1 MEKIETKNTN
11 SIFESIKHIDDYGN
25 EFWLERE
32 LMMALESKRW
42 DKFCNVIEN
51 TKIAYEKSNNI
62 MSYHF
67 FQVGRMVERGSKASR
82 NIMNVKLSRYA
93 CYLIDT
99 IYKDEIL
106 WLSQKE
112 CCNELDK
119 KSVTEK
125 CLLTADD

>member
-1 MEKIETKNTN
+1 M
-11 SIFESIKHIDDYGN
+11 D
-25 EFWLERE
+25 
-32 LMMALESKRW
+32 
-42 DKFCNVIEN
+42 
-51 TKIAYEKSNNI
+51 
-62 MSYHF
+62 
-67 FQVGRMVERGSKASR
+67 
-82 NIMNVKLSRYA
+82 VKLSRYA

-125 CLLTADD
+125 CSLTADDGKNYNTTIYSLVISIILAFMIRVVYSTN